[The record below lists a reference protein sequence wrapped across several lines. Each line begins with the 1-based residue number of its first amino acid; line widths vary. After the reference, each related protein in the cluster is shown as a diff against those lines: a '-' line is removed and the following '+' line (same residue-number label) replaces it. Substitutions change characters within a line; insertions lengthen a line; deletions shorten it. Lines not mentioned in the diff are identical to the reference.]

1 MEKIEKILK
10 FKGVETK
17 VYFRELTAGEQL
29 ELAKGQR
36 IKGSKEGAYELD
48 IGEHTAK
55 GHQLVYMT
63 LVDADDK
70 RVYRNMGELHKEPG
84 KKIQALVKLAN
95 EATKDDDDE
104 DAGNG

>member
-1 MEKIEKILK
+1 METIEKTLK
-10 FKGVETK
+10 YKGTETT

-36 IKGSKEGAYELD
+36 IKGSKEGAYEFDL
-48 IGEHTAK
+48 GENVAK
-55 GHQLVYMT
+55 GQQLVYMT
-63 LVDADDK
+63 LVDADGK
-70 RVYRNMGELHKEPG
+70 RAYRNMDELRKEPS

-95 EATKDDDDE
+95 EVTKDDDE